1 MPMIFSDASSNRWMI
16 RPARP
21 RATASGLST
30 TSVRS
35 RKVGDSA
42 TVVLSL
48 SQDGH
53 RVAARAHALAMQ
65 AGPGR
70 LGLTGLVQDQGHAD
84 AVGVDRIRAER
95 RARPEPGLAVQ
106 RAGGGERV
114 HGPGFQADPLVAA
127 GP

>member
-1 MPMIFSDASSNRWMI
+1 MPMIFSDASSNRWMM

-35 RKVGDSA
+35 RKVGESA

-70 LGLTGLVQDQGHAD
+70 LG
-84 AVGVDRIRAER
+84 RAGWAGQAGPGR
-95 RARPEPGLAVQ
+95 LGRAGWAGQARPD
-106 RAGGGERV
+106 
-114 HGPGFQADPLVAA
+114 GPGP
-127 GP
+127 GPGS